1 MAPEYRRTGLS
12 TLFLQ
17 SVLQEANN
25 RMYTK
30 VLLKVHEDNR
40 AAYRLYKKIG
50 FSEKQK
56 LNNRYEME
64 YAELK

>member
-1 MAPEYRRTGLS
+1 
-12 TLFLQ
+12 
-17 SVLQEANN
+17 
-25 RMYTK
+25 MYTK

-50 FSEKQK
+50 FMQKQK

-64 YAELK
+64 YDTLS

>member
-1 MAPEYRRTGLS
+1 M
-12 TLFLQ
+12 Q
-17 SVLQEANN
+17 SILNEAES

-40 AAYRLYKKIG
+40 AAYRLYQKIG
-50 FSEKQK
+50 FAQKNK